1 MNKLTFSSLIICVYS
16 YAAVN
21 DIIPSDYEAP
31 LANSTVIS
39 LNYLTKELH
48 TNTLP
53 SNQYIK
59 QNTYALRYSYG
70 FDIDGKILSLAVAI
84 PYSNLKTQGDTLS
97 SFIGE
102 KSSGLSDSI
111 FSSTYWFISD
121 RKNKEFL
128 ALTMTLSTPNGK
140 YEESQLLNAGED
152 RYKTTFNIGYITKIS
167 EIFIFEISPEIVFYG
182 NNKTENNKT
191 ENDKIEQKSS
201 YAINSNLRYKP
212 NKKYELFSGFQHNLQ
227 SETIKNNIEQ
237 NNDYF
242 YQKYSLGG
250 AYYTDKFHQ
259 IMIRFAQESDKE
271 YGFKTEKEMLLRYRL
286 WF

>member
-1 MNKLTFSSLIICVYS
+1 MNKFAISTLIMCVYS

-21 DIIPSDYEAP
+21 DIMPSDYEAP

-48 TNTLP
+48 TNNLP
-53 SNQYIK
+53 NNQYIK
-59 QNTYALRYSYG
+59 QNTYALRYCYA
-70 FDIDGKILSLAVAI
+70 FDIDGKILSLAVAV
-84 PYSNLKTQGDTLS
+84 PYSNLKTNGDTLS

-102 KSSGLSDSI
+102 KSSGFSDSI

-128 ALTMTLSTPNGK
+128 ALTMTLSTPNGEYK
-140 YEESQLLNAGED
+140 DSQLLNAGED

-167 EIFIFEISPEIVFYG
+167 EDFIFEISPEIAFYG
-182 NNKTENNKT
+182 NNKT

-212 NKKYELFSGFQHNLQ
+212 NKKYELFSGFQHNFQ
-227 SETIKNNIEQ
+227 NETIKNNIEQ

-242 YQKYSLGG
+242 YQKYSLGA

-259 IMIRFAQESDKE
+259 IMLRFAQEADKE
-271 YGFKTEKEMLLRYRL
+271 YGFKTENEMLLRYRF

>member
-1 MNKLTFSSLIICVYS
+1 MNLLESMCESWV
-16 YAAVN
+16 
-21 DIIPSDYEAP
+21 
-31 LANSTVIS
+31 
-39 LNYLTKELH
+39 NYLTKELH

-53 SNQYIK
+53 SNQYVK

-84 PYSNLKTQGDTLS
+84 PYSNLKTQGDNLS

-167 EIFIFEISPEIVFYG
+167 ENFIFEISPEIAFYG
-182 NNKTENNKT
+182 NNKT
-191 ENDKIEQKSS
+191 ENDKIEQKNS

-242 YQKYSLGG
+242 YQKYSLGA

-259 IMIRFAQESDKE
+259 IMVRFAQEADKE
-271 YGFKTEKEMLLRYRL
+271 YGFKTENEMLLRYRF